1 MSQSISLGMYS
12 LNTGLEAAWR
22 GLFLEARKLRPDL
35 DIPTR
40 VINSV
45 DMVDVINSST
55 RLSHICG
62 LPLVSQ
68 FQGRLM
74 PLCAPHFDV
83 EGIDGPEY
91 FSYFMVRKNSH
102 IQSIEQSRDCVVAIN
117 SIDSNSGM
125 GVFRHELKKN
135 YGIDQ
140 LEFFFQDIIYSG
152 AHTESVQY
160 LLEGKADIAAIDA
173 VTYNYLQDINPELAL
188 ELRIVGHSVK
198 MTSPPLVTHIG
209 NPICDPASFTQILND
224 AFEELSKEQRELL
237 NVKSFLQVSNKDYMP
252 MLAL

>member
-1 MSQSISLGMYS
+1 MYS

-198 MTSPPLVTHIG
+198 MTSPPLVTNMG
-209 NPICDPASFTQILND
+209 NPICDPASFTQILNNGLIALD
-224 AFEELSKEQRELL
+224 DDVRQRL
-237 NVKSFLQVSNKDYMP
+237 NIVKFVEVRTEDYLP